1 MKQLP
6 RSIKNKIFFSLI
18 FFFVS
23 YASQAQKTYQVLS
36 DSANNNSKMLRG
48 VITKE
53 DIDHDTA
60 FEWYAESLRIYPRP
74 DSSAVAAFREN
85 KDKIYFIIFGGTWC
99 EDTHFILPKFFKLQ
113 EVSGFPESH
122 ITVFAVDRHK
132 HSVGNIAQAMNI
144 TATPTIIV
152 MKDGKEIGRLKE
164 YGKTGYW
171 DKELAAIINE
181 NK

>member
-1 MKQLP
+1 M
-6 RSIKNKIFFSLI
+6 SKIFITVICLFTACTSL
-18 FFFVS
+18 
-23 YASQAQKTYQVLS
+23 AQKTYETLT
-36 DSANNNSKMLRG
+36 DSADNNAKMLRG

-53 DIDHDTA
+53 DINNDTA
-60 FEWYAESLRIYPRP
+60 FKWYAESLRIYPRA
-74 DSSAVAAFREN
+74 DSSAVAAFKEN

-99 EDTHFILPKFFKLQ
+99 EDTHFILPKFFKIQ

-171 DKELAAIINE
+171 DKELAKIIDGNPQ
-181 NK
+181 